1 MKNKYG
7 KIALDGVIF
16 NNPTFVLV
24 LGTCPTLAMTST
36 ATDAFGMGVSVLI
49 VLVLSNIIISALRRL
64 IPNAVRIPAYIVVIA
79 TLVTLLKLFLNKY
92 LPDLYS
98 SMGTFLPLIV
108 VNCMILG
115 RAEAFAS
122 KNTVLSSAVDGIANG
137 VGFTVALVIMG
148 VIREFLGAGAI
159 FGLKIMDFS
168 IGFFSMPMGAF
179 VVYGI
184 CIALFIYVLDNIQRA
199 RRIKKA
205 KLLHGAYLK
214 EAEAEKEGA

>member
-1 MKNKYG
+1 MNKRYG
-7 KIALDGVIF
+7 KIALDGMIF

-36 ATDAFGMGVSVLI
+36 AADAFGMGVSVLV

-92 LPDLYS
+92 LPDLYA

-108 VNCMILG
+108 VNCIILG

-122 KNTVLSSAVDGIANG
+122 KNKVLESAVDGVANG
-137 VGFTVALVIMG
+137 VGFTAALVVMG
-148 VIREFLGAGAI
+148 IIREFLGAGSV
-159 FGLKIMDFS
+159 FGLQIMDFG

-179 VVYGI
+179 VVYGV
-184 CIALFIYVLDNIQRA
+184 CIAIFTYVLDSVQRA
-199 RRIKKA
+199 RRIRKS
-205 KLLHGAYLK
+205 KLLRGEYLAETNEK
-214 EAEAEKEGA
+214 EAA

>member
-168 IGFFSMPMGAF
+168 IGFFSLPMGAF

>member
-7 KIALDGVIF
+7 KIALDGMIF

-49 VLVLSNIIISALRRL
+49 VLLLSNMIISALRKL

-92 LPDLYS
+92 LPDLYA

-108 VNCMILG
+108 VNCIILG

-122 KNTVLSSAVDGIANG
+122 KNTVLGSAVDGIANG
-137 VGFTVALVIMG
+137 VGFTAALVIMG
-148 VIREFLGAGAI
+148 IIREFLGAGSV
-159 FGLKIMDFS
+159 FGLKIMNFS

-184 CIALFIYVLDNIQRA
+184 CIALFVYIIDNVQRA
-199 RRIKKA
+199 RRIKKS
-205 KLLHGAYLK
+205 KLLRGEYLAAETEK
-214 EAEAEKEGA
+214 EAA